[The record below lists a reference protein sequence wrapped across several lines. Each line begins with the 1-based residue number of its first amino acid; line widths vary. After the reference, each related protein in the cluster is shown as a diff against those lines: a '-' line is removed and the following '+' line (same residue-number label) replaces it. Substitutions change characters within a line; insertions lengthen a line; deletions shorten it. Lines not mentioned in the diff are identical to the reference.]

1 VDFVRGDVAVLRSGG
16 PEMTVRKVG
25 KAAFGRQTIWCVWFD
40 KARKVD
46 ASFDV
51 EVLQKRSTVELAG

>member
-1 VDFVRGDVAVLRSGG
+1 MEFARGDLAVLRSGG

-25 KAAFGRQTIWCVWFD
+25 KAAFGQQTIWCVWFD